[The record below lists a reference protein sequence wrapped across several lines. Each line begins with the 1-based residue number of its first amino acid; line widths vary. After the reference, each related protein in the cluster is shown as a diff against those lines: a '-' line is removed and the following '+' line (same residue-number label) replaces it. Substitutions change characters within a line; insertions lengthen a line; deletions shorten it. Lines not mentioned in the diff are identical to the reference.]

1 MPDIRTSSLGS
12 TPFGTSE
19 TRPANPVIG
28 QTYFNG
34 TLGVQEIY
42 TASGWLPA
50 TGANDFN
57 VTLNGPVT
65 TSTFT
70 KEYFAGAYTIASAL
84 LDSSYD
90 IYVYDTLGNL
100 AGYTKS
106 PSLNA
111 TGNFNKIVVVGGS
124 TGDLLSFSYKTTF
137 TATNTTSQVTA
148 GAFITSVT
156 PTALNAINDTT
167 TLVGGNFAS
176 NVAVYFVGS
185 DNVERAA
192 KSIVRTSSSEL
203 IVTRPDAFATTL
215 GTYKVVVEN
224 PGITRPTGSSLHI
237 LNNAITAGTTPNWTT
252 GTTLPEI
259 GKGIAYTTTLV
270 ATDSE
275 GTDIDYSIISGTL
288 PAGTPTPVS
297 FAVTNSG
304 SGAYLIDG
312 VSNGAITLMRGGTYT
327 FNVNAS
333 GHPFYIQTTGNGYV
347 SGNVYS
353 SGVTGAGAQVGT
365 VTFVVPSNA
374 PSTLY
379 YQCQYHSAMY
389 GQINIIDATPS
400 FSLNNETGVISGTYT
415 GADFNTTNLV
425 IRAVDTGGNTVDRT
439 FRLFS
444 LNPVW
449 VTGATLSAAV
459 EGVAYSNQLSASDDN
474 SITYSLISGSF
485 PTGISLS
492 SSGLIS
498 GTPSGTAGTSYSIV
512 IRATDSSGGNYTD
525 KAFTLLL
532 SGFIPL
538 TWSTAGNANYSITG
552 NGTTTSSVYKT
563 SNDNSWSHN
572 VYNNTDIYGPF
583 SFEWSAQAASNGA
596 DDGNSYK
603 MVGVGRTSDIPKVD
617 GQGYRAFYTL
627 YPHRTDSMSWYA
639 PTTDGNT
646 GLSWVNGDIFVFSVF
661 ANGDIKAYKKSNGVL
676 YKEWNT
682 GHTGPWRVGASI
694 YSINAP
700 KGGFADAR
708 VRVGQVWNGTAY
720 V

>member
-1 MPDIRTSSLGS
+1 MEGWIMSDIRTSALGGV
-12 TPFGTSE
+12 PFGTSA
-19 TRPANPVIG
+19 TRPANPAIG
-28 QTYFNG
+28 QTYYTG
-34 TLGVQEIY
+34 TRGVQEIY
-42 TASGWLPA
+42 TSSGWLPA

-57 VTLNGPVT
+57 VTLGGSVT
-65 TSTFT
+65 TATFT

-84 LDSSYD
+84 LDSTYD
-90 IYVYDTLGNL
+90 IYVYDNAGNQV
-100 AGYTKS
+100 GYTKT
-106 PSLNA
+106 PSLTA

-137 TATNTTSQVTA
+137 TANSTTA
-148 GAFITSVT
+148 EITSPAYAVSVT
-156 PTALNAINDTT
+156 PTALPTIDDTV
-167 TLVGGNFAS
+167 TLTGGNFAT
-176 NVAVYFVGS
+176 NVEVYFVGS
-185 DNVERAA
+185 DNIERAP
-192 KSIVRTSSSEL
+192 KSFVRTSNSEL
-203 IVTRPDAFATTL
+203 IITRPDVFPTNL
-215 GTYKVVVEN
+215 GTYKVKVIN
-224 PGITRPTGSSLHI
+224 PGITLPTGSNLHI
-237 LNNAITAGTTPNWTT
+237 LNNAVTSGTTPNWTT

-259 GKGIAYTTTLV
+259 AKNIAYTTTLV

-288 PAGTPTPVS
+288 PAG
-297 FAVTNSG
+297 
-304 SGAYLIDG
+304 
-312 VSNGAITLMRGGTYT
+312 
-327 FNVNAS
+327 
-333 GHPFYIQTTGNGYV
+333 
-347 SGNVYS
+347 
-353 SGVTGAGAQVGT
+353 
-365 VTFVVPSNA
+365 
-374 PSTLY
+374 
-379 YQCQYHSAMY
+379 
-389 GQINIIDATPS
+389 IN
-400 FSLNNETGVISGTYT
+400 LNNETGVLSGTYT
-415 GADFNTTNLV
+415 GLDFNTTNLV

-449 VTGATLSAAV
+449 NTGATLSSA
-459 EGVAYSNQLSASDDN
+459 ESGVAYSNQLSASDDN

-498 GTPSGTAGTSYSIV
+498 GTSNDTAGTNYSIV
-512 IRATDSSGGNYTD
+512 IRATDSSGNYTD

-538 TWSTAGNANYSITG
+538 TWTSAGGASYSITG

-563 SNDNSWSHN
+563 TNNESWAHN

-583 SFEWSAQAASNGA
+583 SFEWSAQAASNGG

-603 MVGVGRTSDIPKVD
+603 MVGVGRTSDIPRLD
-617 GQGYRAFYTL
+617 NQGYRAFYTL
-627 YPHRTDSMSWYA
+627 YPHRTDSMNWYS

-646 GLSWVNGDIFVFSVF
+646 GIGWVNGDIFVFSVF

-708 VRVGQVWNGTAY
+708 VKIGQIWNGTQY

>member
-1 MPDIRTSSLGS
+1 MTDIRMSTMVG

-19 TRPANPVIG
+19 TRPASPLIG

-57 VTLNGPVT
+57 VTLNGSVT

-156 PTALNAINDTT
+156 PTALNSIDDTT

-185 DNVERAA
+185 DNVEIPA
-192 KSIVRTSSSEL
+192 KSIVRSSSSQL
-203 IVTRPDAFATTL
+203 IVTRPDTFSTQL

-259 GKGIAYTTTLV
+259 AKNVAYTTTLV
-270 ATDSE
+270 ATDTE
-275 GTDIDYSIISGTL
+275 GTDIDYSI
-288 PAGTPTPVS
+288 V
-297 FAVTNSG
+297 SG
-304 SGAYLIDG
+304 SLPSG
-312 VSNGAITLMRGGTYT
+312 ITL
-327 FNVNAS
+327 
-333 GHPFYIQTTGNGYV
+333 NG
-347 SGNVYS
+347 
-353 SGVTGAGAQVGT
+353 
-365 VTFVVPSNA
+365 
-374 PSTLY
+374 
-379 YQCQYHSAMY
+379 
-389 GQINIIDATPS
+389 
-400 FSLNNETGVISGTYT
+400 ETGVLSGTYT
-415 GADFNTTNLV
+415 GSDFNTTNLV
-425 IRAVDTGGNTVDRT
+425 VRAVDAGGNTVDRT

-449 VTGATLSAAV
+449 VTGTTLTGAISN
-459 EGVAYSNQLSASDDN
+459 ESYSNQISATDDN
-474 SITYSLISGSF
+474 TISYSITSGSL
-485 PTGISLS
+485 PSGITLS

-498 GTPSGTAGTSYSIV
+498 GTTSASNQSFSFTVRAIDPAGNFSDRSFTLFVANYLALTWTTAGGAS
-512 IRATDSSGGNYTD
+512 
-525 KAFTLLL
+525 
-532 SGFIPL
+532 
-538 TWSTAGNANYSITG
+538 YSITG

-563 SNDNSWSHN
+563 SNTDQWSHN
-572 VYNNTDIYGPF
+572 VYNNSNISAPF
-583 SFEWSAQAASNGA
+583 SFEFSATSGGA
-596 DDGNSYK
+596 TDDGQSYK
-603 MVGVGRTSDIPKVD
+603 MIGVARVGDLPRTDAE
-617 GQGYRAFYTL
+617 GYKAFYTL
-627 YPHRTDSMSWYA
+627 YPHFTNAMSWYDPSTNGSSPNA
-639 PTTDGNT
+639 
-646 GLSWVNGDIFVFSVF
+646 WVNGDTFVISVE
-661 ANGDIKAYKKSNGVL
+661 ANGNIKAYNQTRGTL
-676 YKEWNT
+676 YKEWST
-682 GHTGPWRVGASI
+682 GYTGSWRVGASI
-694 YSINAP
+694 YSINSP
-700 KGGFADAR
+700 KGGFANGR
-708 VRVGQVWNGTAY
+708 VRLGQIWNGTQY

>member
-1 MPDIRTSSLGS
+1 MEGWIMPDIRTSALGGV
-12 TPFGTSE
+12 PFGTSE
-19 TRPANPVIG
+19 NRPSGPVIG

-84 LDSSYD
+84 LDSTYD

-156 PTALNAINDTT
+156 PTALNSIDDTT
-167 TLVGGNFAS
+167 TVSGGNFAS

-203 IVTRPDAFATTL
+203 IVTRPDAFSTQL
-215 GTYKVVVEN
+215 GTYKVIVEN
-224 PGITRPTGSSLHI
+224 PGVTRPTGSSLHI

-259 GKGIAYTTTLV
+259 AKNIAYSTTLV

-275 GTDIDYSIISGTL
+275 GTDIDYSIVSGTL
-288 PAGTPTPVS
+288 PAG
-297 FAVTNSG
+297 
-304 SGAYLIDG
+304 
-312 VSNGAITLMRGGTYT
+312 IT
-327 FNVNAS
+327 
-333 GHPFYIQTTGNGYV
+333 
-347 SGNVYS
+347 
-353 SGVTGAGAQVGT
+353 
-365 VTFVVPSNA
+365 
-374 PSTLY
+374 
-379 YQCQYHSAMY
+379 
-389 GQINIIDATPS
+389 
-400 FSLNNETGVISGTYT
+400 LNNETGVISGTYT

-425 IRAVDTGGNTVDRT
+425 IRAVDAGGNTVDRT
-439 FRLFS
+439 FRIFS

-449 VTGATLSAAV
+449 VTPSTLTASV
-459 EGVAYSNQLSASDDN
+459 SDQAYSNQLSVTDDN
-474 SITYSLISGSF
+474 AVTYSISSGSLHS
-485 PTGISLS
+485 GLSLS

-498 GTPSGTAGTSYSIV
+498 GTTSAAGSSSSFTVRATDLAGNFTDRAFTMIANGYINLSWTTAGDGASYSI
-512 IRATDSSGGNYTD
+512 SG
-525 KAFTLLL
+525 
-532 SGFIPL
+532 SG
-538 TWSTAGNANYSITG
+538 TS
-552 NGTTTSSVYKT
+552 TSSVYKT
-563 SNDNSWSHN
+563 SNNNTWQTN
-572 VYNNTDIYGPF
+572 VYNNVDISGPF
-583 SFEWSAQAASNGA
+583 SFEFSANASSA
-596 DDGNSYK
+596 DDGDSYK
-603 MVGVGRTSDIPKVD
+603 MIGVSKSAVATGTVPTP
-617 GQGYRAFYTL
+617 GYRAFFSL
-627 YPHRTDSMSWYA
+627 YPHQTNNMVWYG
-639 PTTDGNT
+639 PPEFG
-646 GLSWVNGDIFVFSVF
+646 GGDTVGPWTSGETFVISVL
-661 ANGDIKAYKKSNGVL
+661 ANGDINAYRKASGTLFKT
-676 YKEWNT
+676 WNT
-682 GHTGPWRVGASI
+682 GYTGAWRVGASI
-694 YSINAP
+694 YSINSP
-700 KGGFADAR
+700 KGGFANAR
-708 VRVGQVWNGTAY
+708 VRVGQVWNGTQY